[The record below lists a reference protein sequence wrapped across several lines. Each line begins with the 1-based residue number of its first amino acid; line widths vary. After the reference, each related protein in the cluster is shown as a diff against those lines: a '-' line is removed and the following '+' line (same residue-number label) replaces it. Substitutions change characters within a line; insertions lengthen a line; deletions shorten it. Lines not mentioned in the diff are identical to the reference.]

1 MNMARSETTG
11 FSPFYL
17 NYGQMPRSLIWSAES
32 PYPGVQ
38 AFAARMKE
46 AIMRAHDAIIGA
58 RVAQTEQANKKR
70 RPATFR
76 EGEYV
81 YLSTKNLTMPKG
93 RARKLA
99 PKFLGPFRISK
110 VIVEGATY
118 KLDLPQE
125 MVARGLVNAFH
136 ASLLRPHYPSDDR
149 RFPGRQYHQIPGFG
163 DNPREWAVDRILS
176 HVGRGSEAEFEVQ
189 WSTGDV
195 TWVPHA
201 DIRHLQALSEY
212 LEALGVPSTGKLR
225 DLPGSITLN
234 STVRAS
240 GETPSLAIGAIRVVL
255 PGERYDE
262 VIEKDD
268 QGVVRRYLGH
278 KLSVISLAAP
288 RTCPDNNSRR
298 SLTPSTTGMVS
309 ANPHDYNTEAW
320 ARWEQYAER
329 LTSSFAGRG
338 PHPGDPPEGY
348 REVYTAHHRYAPLP
362 ENRPAPTQPAPGALG
377 GAVPSMR
384 GVAMSEDA
392 FGALLAQGT
401 HWANQFSRLAQSI
414 QPARG
419 NPVVAVATRPAIPT
433 APRAHYN
440 GRGRGLG
447 MRGAYRGRGG
457 FNGGRGGRAHA
468 PPPHRGGAGLL
479 ARMDRQG
486 LNIQGQHGGHGG
498 GTHARGKRSGR
509 DRHDR
514 DAGPSRDN
522 GGEHLA
528 DDSMCFVIERLAE
541 LFGEAAL
548 DDRLNDGAA
557 DPMDVDEAHAG
568 AEANDRDN
576 EDRERSVSPC
586 VSGVGDPENQEFDD
600 GRI

>member
-1 MNMARSETTG
+1 
-11 FSPFYL
+11 
-17 NYGQMPRSLIWSAES
+17 
-32 PYPGVQ
+32 
-38 AFAARMKE
+38 
-46 AIMRAHDAIIGA
+46 
-58 RVAQTEQANKKR
+58 
-70 RPATFR
+70 
-76 EGEYV
+76 
-81 YLSTKNLTMPKG
+81 
-93 RARKLA
+93 
-99 PKFLGPFRISK
+99 
-110 VIVEGATY
+110 
-118 KLDLPQE
+118 
-125 MVARGLVNAFH
+125 
-136 ASLLRPHYPSDDR
+136 
-149 RFPGRQYHQIPGFG
+149 
-163 DNPREWAVDRILS
+163 
-176 HVGRGSEAEFEVQ
+176 
-189 WSTGDV
+189 
-195 TWVPHA
+195 
-201 DIRHLQALSEY
+201 
-212 LEALGVPSTGKLR
+212 
-225 DLPGSITLN
+225 
-234 STVRAS
+234 
-240 GETPSLAIGAIRVVL
+240 
-255 PGERYDE
+255 
-262 VIEKDD
+262 
-268 QGVVRRYLGH
+268 
-278 KLSVISLAAP
+278 
-288 RTCPDNNSRR
+288 
-298 SLTPSTTGMVS
+298 MVS

-329 LTSSFAGRG
+329 LASSFAGRG

-377 GAVPSMR
+377 VR

-401 HWANQFSRLAQSI
+401 HWVNQFSQLAQSI

-419 NPVVAVATRPAIPT
+419 NPVVAVATRPAIPI

-440 GRGRGLG
+440 GRGRGAGL
-447 MRGAYRGRGG
+447 RGGYRGRGG
-457 FNGGRGGRAHA
+457 HGGRGRAYA

-522 GGEHLA
+522 GGEHLN

-548 DDRLNDGAA
+548 DDRPNDGAA

-568 AEANDRDN
+568 AATEDRDD
-576 EDRERSVSPC
+576 EDRERSVSLC

-600 GRI
+600 GRM